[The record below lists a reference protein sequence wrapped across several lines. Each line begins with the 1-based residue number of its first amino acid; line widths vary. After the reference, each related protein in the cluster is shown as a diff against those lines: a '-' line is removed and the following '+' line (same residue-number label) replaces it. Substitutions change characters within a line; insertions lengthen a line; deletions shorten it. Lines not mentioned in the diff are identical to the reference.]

1 MKLIALGVAAVCLAL
16 ATAAA
21 AGTPVNLR
29 SDPASGPAITL
40 GDLFDGAGPAARVMV
55 GTGAPAGLNAV
66 LDAGQVQQIAHING
80 LDWTNPK
87 GIRRIIVHG
96 GAVAAETATT
106 ALAAPGAPG
115 APGAL
120 PTKTV
125 EVLTYARSLA
135 TGEVVQPADL
145 TYAKLPSFQAPQ
157 DAPRDAAEIIG
168 KAARRPLRS
177 GTAVAALDVTAA
189 QVIKRDDMIDVAFH
203 AEGMTLTLQGKAL
216 GAAAIGE
223 TLNVMNLTSKKVI
236 QAVAVGPDQAV
247 VGPEAEHIKS
257 TGLPAGLQYVAN
269 R

>member
-1 MKLIALGVAAVCLAL
+1 MRLFALTLAAVCFAA
-16 ATAAA
+16 ATAAS
-21 AGTPVNLR
+21 AGTPVALR
-29 SDPASGPAITL
+29 PDPASGPAITL
-40 GDLFDGAGPAARVMV
+40 GDLFDGAGPAARVVV
-55 GTGAPAGLNAV
+55 GNGAPAGLNAV

-80 LDWTNPK
+80 LDWDNPK

-96 GAVAAETATT
+96 GAVAAQ
-106 ALAAPGAPG
+106 AAPA
-115 APGAL
+115 ASAA
-120 PTKTV
+120 KTV

-135 TGEVVQPADL
+135 AGEVVQPADL
-145 TYAKLPSFQAPQ
+145 TYAKVPVFQAPQ
-157 DAPRDAAEIIG
+157 DAPRDAADIIG

-189 QVIKRDDMIDVAFH
+189 QVIKRDDMIAVAFH

-216 GAAAIGE
+216 GGAAVGE

-247 VGPEAEHIKS
+247 VGPEAEQIKS
-257 TGLPAGLQYVAN
+257 TGLPAGVQIAAN

>member
-1 MKLIALGVAAVCLAL
+1 MIKIALALATICLAL

-21 AGTPVNLR
+21 AGTPVTLR
-29 SDPASGPAITL
+29 PDPASGPTITL
-40 GDLFDGAGPAARVMV
+40 GDLFDGAGPAARVVV
-55 GTGAPAGLNAV
+55 GAGAPAGLNAV

-80 LDWTNPK
+80 LDWTNPA

-96 GAVAAETATT
+96 GAVVAE
-106 ALAAPGAPG
+106 AAPAPS
-115 APGAL
+115 AA
-120 PTKTV
+120 KTV

-135 TGEVVQPADL
+135 AGEVVQPADL
-145 TYAKLPSFQAPQ
+145 TYAKLPAFQAPQ
-157 DAPRDAAEIIG
+157 DAPRDAADIIG

-177 GTAVAALDVTAA
+177 GTAVASLDVTAA

-216 GAAAIGE
+216 AGAAMGE

-236 QAVAVGPDQAV
+236 QAVAVGPDRAV
-247 VGPEAEHIKS
+247 VGPEAEQIKS
-257 TGLPAGLQYVAN
+257 TGLPAGVQIAAN

>member
-1 MKLIALGVAAVCLAL
+1 MKPIASAFALLWLAV
-16 ATAAA
+16 ATAAS

-29 SDPASGPAITL
+29 PDPASGPSITL
-40 GDLFDGAGPAARVMV
+40 GDLFDGAGPAARIVV
-55 GTGAPAGLNAV
+55 GNGAPAGLNAV
-66 LDAGQVQQIAHING
+66 LDAGAVQQIAHING
-80 LDWTNPK
+80 LDWANPK

-96 GAVAAETATT
+96 GSVAVSTAPTTEAA
-106 ALAAPGAPG
+106 
-115 APGAL
+115 
-120 PTKTV
+120 KQV

-135 TGEVVQPADL
+135 AGEVVQPADL
-145 TYAKLPSFQAPQ
+145 TYAKVPAFQAPQ
-157 DAPRDAAEIIG
+157 DPPRDAADIIG

-216 GAAAIGE
+216 SGAAMGE
-223 TLNVMNLTSKKVI
+223 SLNVMNLTSKKVI

-247 VGPEAEHIKS
+247 VGPEAEQIKS
-257 TGLPAGLQYVAN
+257 AGLPAGVQFAAN